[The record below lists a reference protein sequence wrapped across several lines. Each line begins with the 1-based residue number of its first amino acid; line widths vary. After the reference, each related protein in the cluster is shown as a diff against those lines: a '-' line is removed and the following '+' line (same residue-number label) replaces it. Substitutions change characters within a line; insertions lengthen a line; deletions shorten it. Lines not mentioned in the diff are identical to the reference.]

1 MSKRGVT
8 VNLMRNVLKKTLS
21 RSQIPSKT
29 AIKRFLRIQK
39 SKRAGKALKKP
50 PYNKTPASIIKIIL
64 KSCVDTQGL
73 ESTPRLAERILR
85 KRTKKELFEE
95 TATPTVIGIDVSEK
109 LLI

>member
-8 VNLMRNVLKKTLS
+8 VNLMRNDLKQTLS
-21 RSQIPSKT
+21 RSQIPLKT
-29 AIKRFLRIQK
+29 AIKRFLRIEK
-39 SKRAGKALKKP
+39 IKLARKALKKP

-85 KRTKKELFEE
+85 ECKIKISKIT
-95 TATPTVIGIDVSEK
+95 I
-109 LLI
+109 